1 MIHKNILLLIFL
13 LVFVN
18 LSLYL
23 IPTFAPSMKK
33 EFIMPYQLWFNGLA
47 VLLALNEV
55 GKKQRGGS
63 VVSGLASKLM
73 PMSKTNLLVLVSL
86 LFGVSFFRSTNFNIF
101 LLIIFLK

>member
-1 MIHKNILLLIFL
+1 MLIFL

-47 VLLALNEV
+47 VLLAFLPQ
-55 GKKQRGGS
+55 KKN
-63 VVSGLASKLM
+63 LISKIN
-73 PMSKTNLLVLVSL
+73 K
-86 LFGVSFFRSTNFNIF
+86 
-101 LLIIFLK
+101 